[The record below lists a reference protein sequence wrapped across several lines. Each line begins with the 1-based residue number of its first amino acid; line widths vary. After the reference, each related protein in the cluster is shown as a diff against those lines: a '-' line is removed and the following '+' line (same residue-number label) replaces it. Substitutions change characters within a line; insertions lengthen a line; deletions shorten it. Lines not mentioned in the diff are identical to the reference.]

1 MTIDSFSNVF
11 EYVFD
16 PGGER
21 LRGERGDVC
30 LTCGPRGRSA
40 ERERGVFFEAAAAC
54 AGEPSRFA
62 AAAALLCEMLA
73 LRQRP
78 VHEDAIRRTRRA
90 VETLWRDASAI
101 LLVGAPA
108 RTSQR
113 ERPGLRDV

>member
-54 AGEPSRFA
+54 AGERSRFA
-62 AAAALLCEMLA
+62 AAAAALLCDGAAAAGRAEAGRADDGAGAAAGRADAGALA
-73 LRQRP
+73 
-78 VHEDAIRRTRRA
+78 
-90 VETLWRDASAI
+90 
-101 LLVGAPA
+101 GA
-108 RTSQR
+108 
-113 ERPGLRDV
+113 GDL